1 MLPFNIR
8 QRSVQQST
16 IYAHELFYYILRT
29 LSIFRGKLYCLRLA
43 TAAADVNVEPL
54 KENGILLSQFA
65 QMLQKFL
72 FKKYYSLELFTRK
85 FV

>member
-29 LSIFRGKLYCLRLA
+29 LSIFRGKLYCLHLLA

-65 QMLQKFL
+65 QNVAEVSFQEILQSGII
-72 FKKYYSLELFTRK
+72 Y
-85 FV
+85 

>member
-1 MLPFNIR
+1 MLPFKIR

-43 TAAADVNVEPL
+43 TAAVDVNVEPL

-65 QMLQKFL
+65 QNVAEVSF
-72 FKKYYSLELFTRK
+72 
-85 FV
+85 

>member
-43 TAAADVNVEPL
+43 TAAVDVSVGPL

-65 QMLQKFL
+65 QNVAEVSF
-72 FKKYYSLELFTRK
+72 
-85 FV
+85 

>member
-1 MLPFNIR
+1 MR

-16 IYAHELFYYILRT
+16 IYAHELSCYILRT

-43 TAAADVNVEPL
+43 TAAAVDVNVEPL

-65 QMLQKFL
+65 QNVAEVSF
-72 FKKYYSLELFTRK
+72 
-85 FV
+85 